1 MVIVAHA
8 ASHAVTRGPKTLRVL
23 ITASP
28 ETRVTRIIGTGSL
41 DQARAARVVKDSD
54 AGRRDYLRRFYDVDE
69 ELPTQYDLVVNTDVL
84 SLEQAADVVAKAAS
98 S

>member
-1 MVIVAHA
+1 
-8 ASHAVTRGPKTLRVL
+8 
-23 ITASP
+23 
-28 ETRVTRIIGTGSL
+28 VTRIIANGGL
-41 DQARAARVVKDSD
+41 DQALAARVVKDSD

-84 SLEQAADVVAKAAS
+84 SLEQAADLVAKAAS